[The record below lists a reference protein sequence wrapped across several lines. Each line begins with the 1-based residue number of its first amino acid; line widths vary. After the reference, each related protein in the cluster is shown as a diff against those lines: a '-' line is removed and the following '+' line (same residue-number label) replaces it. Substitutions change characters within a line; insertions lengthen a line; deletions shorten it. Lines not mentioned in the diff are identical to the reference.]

1 MRVQVAVVGAGPAG
15 LAAAINLARRGLE
28 VVVCERR
35 ATPPDKACGE
45 GLMPA
50 GVCALA
56 TLGALEHIG
65 PQDCHSLTEVH
76 YVQED
81 GTVAAGRLPSPGGMG
96 IRRTALASALA
107 RVASAC
113 GVQLLWSCSVL
124 DHRVSRQEVLLLT
137 SGESIE
143 AELLVAADG
152 LHSPLRHAA
161 GLEAPT
167 SRRRRFGLRRH
178 FRMQPAGPWVEVHL
192 AAGVEAFVT
201 PVGVHRVGVAFLW
214 DRVRLP
220 GPVDFA
226 SFLAR
231 FPRLAD
237 RLADAPADSSPLGA
251 GPLEQAS
258 STRVQDRMVLIGDA
272 AGYVDAVTGEG
283 MSLAFAAAA
292 ALGEVAPSALARGA
306 NRDSLLPYEQHHRR
320 YYRKY
325 AAVTRAVLAVA
336 QRPRLRRGLIY
347 LLSRHPGLLDRLIAW
362 GIS

>member
-15 LAAAINLARRGLE
+15 LATAIHLARRGLE
-28 VVVCERR
+28 VVVCERQ

-50 GVCALA
+50 GVRALA
-56 TLGALEHIG
+56 TLGVLEHIG

-81 GTVAAGRLPSPGGMG
+81 GTVAVGRLPPPGGMG
-96 IRRTALASALA
+96 IRRTAMTSALA
-107 RVASAC
+107 RVAGAC
-113 GVQLLWSCSVL
+113 GVQLLWGCSVL
-124 DHRVSRQEVLLLT
+124 DHRISRQEVRLRT
-137 SGESIE
+137 SSETIE
-143 AELLVAADG
+143 ADLLVAADG
-152 LHSPLRHAA
+152 LHSPLRRAA

-167 SRRRRFGLRRH
+167 PRRRRFGLRRH
-178 FRMQPAGPWVEVHL
+178 FRLPPAGPWVEVHL

-201 PVGVHRVGVAFLW
+201 PVGPHRIGVAFLW

-226 SFLAR
+226 SLLAR
-231 FPRLAD
+231 FPRLGD
-237 RLADAPADSSPLGA
+237 RLADAPADSSPRGA
-251 GPLEQAS
+251 GPMEQAI
-258 STRVQDRMVLIGDA
+258 STPVQDRLVLIGDA

-283 MSLAFAAAA
+283 LSLAFAAA
-292 ALGEVAPSALARGA
+292 ALGEVAPSALVRGA

-336 QRPRLRRGLIY
+336 QRPRLRRGLIH